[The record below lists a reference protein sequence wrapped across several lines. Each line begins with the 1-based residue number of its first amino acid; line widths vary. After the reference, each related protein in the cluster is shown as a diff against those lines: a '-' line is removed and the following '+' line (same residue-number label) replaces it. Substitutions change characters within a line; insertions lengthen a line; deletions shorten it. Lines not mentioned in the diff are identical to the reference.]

1 MMKSS
6 TEKKIKKTNGID
18 PKKHSENLL
27 GLVIFIILLVVVP
40 IVILMQG
47 HCCHWTFLE

>member
-1 MMKSS
+1 MMNSS
-6 TEKKIKKTNGID
+6 TEKKIKKINEIE
-18 PKKHSENLL
+18 PKKYGENLV
-27 GLVIFIILLVVVP
+27 GIVVFIILLVVVP